1 MDEDLQEA
9 KIFTDKMKAKKEKS
23 KIANSAAEQVDE
35 MAEKVSYHSF
45 VTLRLT
51 TIPYLNCVS
60 ELTRLA
66 A

>member
-1 MDEDLQEA
+1 
-9 KIFTDKMKAKKEKS
+9 MKAKKEKS
-23 KIANSAAEQVDE
+23 KIATSAAEQVE
-35 MAEKVSYHSF
+35 KMAEKVSYHSF

-51 TIPYLNCVS
+51 TITSLNCVS